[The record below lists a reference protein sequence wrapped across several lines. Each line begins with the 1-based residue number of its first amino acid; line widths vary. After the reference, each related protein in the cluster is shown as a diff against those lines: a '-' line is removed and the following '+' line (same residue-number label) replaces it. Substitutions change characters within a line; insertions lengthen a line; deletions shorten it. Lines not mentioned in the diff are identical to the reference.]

1 MLTALFVAVA
11 AALGPVALDS
21 PASPFAPAPQPV
33 PKELRLLAPSGAF
46 NAKLLREFERESGY
60 AVAYDAYGD
69 PARIPSLLKEP
80 YDVVVLPGP
89 ALAHAIGA
97 RQLRPIE
104 KGQVQNARRIAPSVA
119 GKLASY
125 DATGGYGLAWGWSA
139 TGLLYDAGKV
149 PRLLGAA
156 PSSWADALAPDVAR
170 RLAPCGVAL
179 PDSRDEMFIAAWRLM
194 GVDPSRVRD
203 RDVKAA
209 ADLIIRARAAVRQPA
224 SRDPISAIAGG
235 AACLTFGGPAQ
246 AAIAARRSREGGQ
259 GSEIL
264 FAEPREGGP
273 IAIDA
278 LAEPR
283 DAPHPKEALTLI
295 DFLLR
300 PSVNAEAT
308 AAAGLSSAEAE
319 TLALN
324 FRGLWPVGVYYPAL
338 VPVIEREW
346 TRARAPLQPAH
357 PPQAGA
363 ASNPA
368 KSRRRR

>member
-1 MLTALFVAVA
+1 MTPMATR
-11 AALGPVALDS
+11 P
-21 PASPFAPAPQPV
+21 
-33 PKELRLLAPSGAF
+33 
-46 NAKLLREFERESGY
+46 
-60 AVAYDAYGD
+60 
-69 PARIPSLLKEP
+69 RIPSMLKEP

-97 RQLRPIE
+97 KLLRPIE
-104 KGQVQNARRIAPSVA
+104 KAEVQNARRIAPLVA

-156 PSSWADALAPDVAR
+156 PYSWADALAPDVAR

-179 PDSRDEMFIAAWRLM
+179 PDSRDEMFIAAWRMM
-194 GVDPSRVRD
+194 GVDPTRVRE

-235 AACLTFGGPAQ
+235 AVCLTFGDAAQ
-246 AAIAARRSREGGQ
+246 AAIATRRSREGGQ

-283 DAPHPKEALTLI
+283 DAPHPKEALALI

-300 PSVNAEAT
+300 PSVDAEAT

-319 TLALN
+319 TPALN

-338 VPVIEREW
+338 VPVMEREW
-346 TRARAPLQPAH
+346 ARARTPEPGRPA
-357 PPQAGA
+357 QASA
-363 ASNPA
+363 ASKPA
-368 KSRRRR
+368 KNRRRR